1 MKPIVSAFFAMQI
14 AWLGFGVAAMG
25 QTIKVGVVAPLSG
38 RYAAIGNE
46 LKHGYDIAVEKIN
59 AGGGVQV
66 GNRRLL
72 LELIVLDDESDAT
85 KTVARL
91 ETHAAQGVVAYL
103 GGVGSDLHA
112 AGATVAEK
120 NRIPY
125 LGVGFALESIHK
137 QGYRY
142 LFSPF
147 WKSPQIARETYRL
160 LNGSLAENQRPK
172 KVALFLEKTDWGQE
186 IGGYWESFGK
196 EAGYEVVVKGEYAPG
211 AKDFSNVILQAKSA
225 GAESVLGVPSPPDGM
240 TLVKQM
246 KELDFTPKFLM
257 LLRGSDSPAWTNN
270 LGAAGDYTIL
280 GTGWHAAL
288 KYPQVKELNDTYMQQ
303 TQPAGRPRRRSRLR
317 RRADPCRCADES
329 QGGGPRRAAP
339 STGEYEYDDGV
350 GPLALPRGWNSRDFR
365 RIYSVAKGETTSH
378 LAQRKRHRT
387 LCLSGAA
394 FQPALGHILT
404 STAETHLRS

>member
-1 MKPIVSAFFAMQI
+1 MKGILDSTGEAIMKPIISAFLAMII
-14 AWLGFGVAAMG
+14 ALFGFGFRAMG
-25 QTIKVGVVAPLSG
+25 QSIKVGVVTPLTG

-59 AGGGVQV
+59 AGGGIQL
-66 GNRRLL
+66 GSRRLP

-112 AGATVAEK
+112 AAATVAEK

-147 WKSPQIARETYRL
+147 WKSPQIARETYRF

-172 KVALFLEKTDWGQE
+172 KVALFLERTDWGQE

-211 AKDFSNVILQAKSA
+211 SKDFSNLILQAKSA
-225 GAESVLGVPSPPDGM
+225 AAESVLGVPSPPDGM

-246 KELDFTPKFLM
+246 KELDFTPKFLV
-257 LLRGSDSPAWTNN
+257 LLRGSDSPAWAKN

-288 KYPQVKELNDTYMQQ
+288 KYPQVKDLNDTYM
-303 TQPAGRPRRRSRLR
+303 RKHNRLADPIVGPGYAVVQILADALIR
-317 RRADPCRCADES
+317 AKAADRDALRQALAATNMTTVSGPVRFRADGTAEISGVFIQWQKGKQHLVWPKENATAAFAY
-329 QGGGPRRAAP
+329 PAAP
-339 STGEYEYDDGV
+339 F
-350 GPLALPRGWNSRDFR
+350 N
-365 RIYSVAKGETTSH
+365 
-378 LAQRKRHRT
+378 QR
-387 LCLSGAA
+387 
-394 FQPALGHILT
+394 
-404 STAETHLRS
+404 

>member
-25 QTIKVGVVAPLSG
+25 QSIKVGVVTPLTG

-196 EAGYEVVVKGEYAPG
+196 DAGYEVVVKGEYAPG
-211 AKDFSNVILQAKSA
+211 AKDFSNLILQARSA

-246 KELDFTPKFLM
+246 KELDFTPKFLV

-288 KYPQVKELNDTYMQQ
+288 KYPQVKELNDTYI
-303 TQPAGRPRRRSRLR
+303 RKHNRLADPVVGPGYAVVQILADALTR
-317 RRADPCRCADES
+317 AKAVDRDALRQALASTNMMTVSGPLRFRADGTAEISGVFIQWQKGKQHLIWPKENAT
-329 QGGGPRRAAP
+329 AAFAYP
-339 STGEYEYDDGV
+339 
-350 GPLALPRGWNSRDFR
+350 ALPFS
-365 RIYSVAKGETTSH
+365 
-378 LAQRKRHRT
+378 QR
-387 LCLSGAA
+387 
-394 FQPALGHILT
+394 
-404 STAETHLRS
+404 

>member
-1 MKPIVSAFFAMQI
+1 MKPIISPFLIMLI
-14 AWLGFGVAAMG
+14 AWLGFDAAATA
-25 QTIKVGVVAPLSG
+25 QSIKIGVVTPLTG

-46 LKHGYDIAVEKIN
+46 LRYGYDIAVEKIN
-59 AGGGVQV
+59 VGGGVQV

-91 ETHAAQGVVAYL
+91 ESHAAQGVVAYF

-160 LNGSLAENQRPK
+160 LNGSLKENQRPK

-211 AKDFSNVILQAKSA
+211 AKDFSSQILQAKSA

-270 LGAAGDYTIL
+270 LGAAGDYT
-280 GTGWHAAL
+280 GWHAAL
-288 KYPQVKELNDTYMQQ
+288 KYPEVKELNDTYM
-303 TQPAGRPRRRSRLR
+303 RKHNRL
-317 RRADPCRCADES
+317 ADPV
-329 QGGGPRRAAP
+329 
-339 STGEYEYDDGV
+339 V
-350 GPLALPRGWNSRDFR
+350 GPGYAVVQILADALTRAKATDREALRQALAATNMMTVSGPVRFRTDGTAEISGVFIQWQKGKQHLIWPKENATAPFAYPALPFN
-365 RIYSVAKGETTSH
+365 
-378 LAQRKRHRT
+378 QR
-387 LCLSGAA
+387 
-394 FQPALGHILT
+394 
-404 STAETHLRS
+404 

>member
-25 QTIKVGVVAPLSG
+25 QTIKVGVVTPLTG
-38 RYAAIGNE
+38 RYASIGNE
-46 LKHGYDIAVEKIN
+46 LKHGYEIAVEKIN

-211 AKDFSNVILQAKSA
+211 AKDFSK
-225 GAESVLGVPSPPDGM
+225 
-240 TLVKQM
+240 
-246 KELDFTPKFLM
+246 
-257 LLRGSDSPAWTNN
+257 
-270 LGAAGDYTIL
+270 
-280 GTGWHAAL
+280 
-288 KYPQVKELNDTYMQQ
+288 
-303 TQPAGRPRRRSRLR
+303 
-317 RRADPCRCADES
+317 
-329 QGGGPRRAAP
+329 
-339 STGEYEYDDGV
+339 
-350 GPLALPRGWNSRDFR
+350 
-365 RIYSVAKGETTSH
+365 
-378 LAQRKRHRT
+378 
-387 LCLSGAA
+387 
-394 FQPALGHILT
+394 
-404 STAETHLRS
+404 